1 MIYFDTSYLA
11 RLYLADA
18 GWEKVRVL
26 ARTDRIAC
34 ALHGKAEAM
43 AAFHRKFRE
52 GVLSRAAFAGLLK
65 QFESDCAA
73 NAVEWL
79 PMTSIVLARV
89 SKAYALLPAAVPLRA
104 ADALHLACAAEAG
117 FKELH
122 SNDAHLLGGAPFFG
136 LTGVNII

>member
-11 RLYLADA
+11 RLYLADV

-26 ARTDRIAC
+26 AKTDRIAC
-34 ALHGKAEAM
+34 ALHGKAETM

-52 GVLSRAAFAGLLK
+52 GAVSQPALAGLLK

-73 NAVEWL
+73 NAFEWV
-79 PMTSIVLARV
+79 PVTPIVLARV
-89 SKAYALLPAAVPLRA
+89 GNGYAALPSTVHLRA

-117 FKELH
+117 FKELY
-122 SNDAHLLGGAPFFG
+122 SNDAHLLSGAHFFG
-136 LTGVNII
+136 IKGTNVI